1 MVRVEV
7 AVLVISWSVVEGDWA
22 RTVVV
27 VRRMRREGDV
37 RCIFLFCFL
46 LFWLGVED
54 LRDRVCG

>member
-22 RTVVV
+22 RTDVV

-37 RCIFLFCFL
+37 RCIFLFVFCCFG
-46 LFWLGVED
+46 WGS
-54 LRDRVCG
+54 RI